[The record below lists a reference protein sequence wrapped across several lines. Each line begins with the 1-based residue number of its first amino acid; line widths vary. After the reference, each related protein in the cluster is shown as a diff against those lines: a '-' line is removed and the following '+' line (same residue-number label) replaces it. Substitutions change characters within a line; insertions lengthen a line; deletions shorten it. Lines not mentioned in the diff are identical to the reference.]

1 MARPQKEGLEYFPLD
16 VDMDQDDKVA
26 LIEAQH
32 GLVGFGVV
40 IKLLMK
46 IYKHGYFYEWTEK
59 QQLLF
64 SKRVNVDINSLN
76 VIINDCIKWD
86 LFDKKVFET
95 CKVLTSKGIQK
106 RYLEA
111 VGRRQKVKIYKEYL
125 LLDNETINVYK
136 NLVIV
141 DINSN
146 NEVVNADINPQS
158 KVKESKVKKSK
169 RESREKKV
177 SGTGNSHD
185 EKALELCKYYKT
197 LKPGESIT
205 AHMSALKIF
214 INDYGYDWCKEALQL
229 TVINKNAFIKGYM
242 AKILQNWAKNGK
254 SEVKKNTY
262 ARKDSKFDFKGRQY
276 SSSQVQ
282 DLEKKLLGWED
293 G

>member
-1 MARPQKEGLEYFPLD
+1 MITLARPQKEGLEYFPLD

-64 SKRVNVDINSLN
+64 SKRVNVDINSIN
-76 VIINDCIKWD
+76 VIINDCVKWE
-86 LFDKKVFET
+86 LFDKNAFET
-95 CKVLTSKGIQK
+95 YNVLTSKGIQR
-106 RYLEA
+106 RYIDA

-125 LLDNETINVYK
+125 LLDNETINAYK

-141 DINSN
+141 DINPN
-146 NEVVNADINPQS
+146 NEEVNANINPQS

-169 RESREKKV
+169 EEREEKEV
-177 SGTGNSHD
+177 SDVRNSLS
-185 EKALELCKYYKT
+185 EKSLELCKYYQI

-205 AHMSALKIF
+205 AYLAALKIF
-214 INDYGYDWCKEALQL
+214 IGTYGYARAKEALKV
-229 TVINKNAFIKGYM
+229 TVSNKGRFIKGYM
-242 AKILQNWAKNGK
+242 EKILKNWAV
-254 SEVKKNTY
+254 EKKEDVSGGGTGQNTESSPY
-262 ARKDSKFDFKGRQY
+262 DFSKFG
-276 SSSQVQ
+276 
-282 DLEKKLLGWED
+282 G
-293 G
+293 

>member
-1 MARPQKEGLEYFPLD
+1 MITLARPQKEGLEYFPLD

-64 SKRVNVDINSLN
+64 SKRVNVDINSIN
-76 VIINDCIKWD
+76 VIINDCIKWE
-86 LFDKKVFET
+86 LFDKEAFET
-95 CKVLTSKGIQK
+95 YKVLTSKGIQK
-106 RYLEA
+106 RYMEA

-125 LLDNETINVYK
+125 LLDDETINVYK

-141 DINSN
+141 NINSN

-169 RESREKKV
+169 RERRENEV
-177 SGTGNSHD
+177 SDNGNSLS
-185 EKALELCKYYKT
+185 EKSMKLCKYYET

-205 AHMSALKIF
+205 AHLAALNIF
-214 INDYGYDWCKEALQL
+214 IGTYGYARARQALEV
-229 TVINKNAFIKGYM
+229 TMRNKNKFIKEYM
-242 AKILQNWAKNGK
+242 EKILKNW
-254 SEVKKNTY
+254 V
-262 ARKDSKFDFKGRQY
+262 
-276 SSSQVQ
+276 V
-282 DLEKKLLGWED
+282 EKKEVDDSASIGQNTESSPYD
-293 G
+293 FSRFGG

>member
-16 VDMDQDDKVA
+16 VDMDQDDKIA

-46 IYKHGYFYEWTEK
+46 IYKYGYFYEWTEK

-64 SKRVNVDINSLN
+64 SKRINVDINSIN
-76 VIINDCIKWD
+76 VIINDCVKWE
-86 LFDKKVFET
+86 LFDKNAFESY
-95 CKVLTSKGIQK
+95 KVLTSRGIQK

-125 LLDNETINVYK
+125 LLDNETINVHK

-141 DINSN
+141 NINPNS
-146 NEVVNADINPQS
+146 EAVYEDINPQS

-169 RESREKKV
+169 EEREESKV
-177 SGTGNSHD
+177 SDTRNSLS
-185 EKALELCKYYKT
+185 EKALELCKYYET

-205 AHMSALKIF
+205 KHIASLKIF
-214 INDYGYDWCKEALQL
+214 INDYGYDWCREALN
-229 TVINKNAFIKGYM
+229 VMVKNKNSFIKGYM
-242 AKILQNWAKNGK
+242 EKILKNWVSEGK
-254 SEVKKNTY
+254 SEKHGSSEQDTGSSPY
-262 ARKDSKFDFKGRQY
+262 DFSRFEG
-276 SSSQVQ
+276 
-282 DLEKKLLGWED
+282 G
-293 G
+293 

>member
-64 SKRVNVDINSLN
+64 SKRVNVDINSIN
-76 VIINDCIKWD
+76 VIINDCIKWE
-86 LFDKKVFET
+86 LFDKNAFET
-95 CKVLTSKGIQK
+95 YKVLTSQGIQK
-106 RYLEA
+106 RYMEA

-125 LLDNETINVYK
+125 LLDHETINVYK

-141 DINSN
+141 NINSS
-146 NEVVNADINPQS
+146 NEIVNADINPQS

-169 RESREKKV
+169 RESRENKV
-177 SGTGNSHD
+177 SDSGNSLSK
-185 EKALELCKYYKT
+185 KAMELCKYYET
-197 LKPGESIT
+197 LKPNESIA
-205 AHMSALKIF
+205 AHMAALKVF
-214 INDYGYDWCKEALQL
+214 IGTYGYARAKEALKV
-229 TVINKNAFIKGYM
+229 TVCNKNRFIKGYM
-242 AKILQNWAKNGK
+242 DTILKNWAI
-254 SEVKKNTY
+254 
-262 ARKDSKFDFKGRQY
+262 
-276 SSSQVQ
+276 
-282 DLEKKLLGWED
+282 EKKEVED
-293 G
+293 SGGTEQNTESSPYDFSRFES